1 MNVPVHEKKVRNS
14 MTHLLL
20 FIQTMATDVADPTTA
35 LQNLAG
41 VMVKFVGGALAVA
54 FAYGGYLWFTSA
66 ENPTRRSAAYGYLIG
81 SAIGGIV
88 VVFAAYLAQQVTTAI
103 GG

>member
-1 MNVPVHEKKVRNS
+1 

-20 FIQTMATDVADPTTA
+20 LSQILATLAPPIPLAVADPNTA

-88 VVFAAYLAQQVTTAI
+88 VVFAAYLAKQVTTAI